1 MKSAIISSKGWLLF
15 LLLAAVLVAF
25 AQSPQGRI
33 VGRVTDQTGA
43 IVPRAMVTIT
53 NIETGST
60 RTLETNEAGDYFAPN
75 LAPGLYSMTVTAQSF
90 RAVIRSGIRLEVAT
104 DIRSDFMLR
113 PGVVSE
119 TVQVTGEQPMIDT
132 ISPVLG
138 GTLTNKAINEL
149 PLQGRDIQNLLAL
162 RPGVQR
168 NPGGGLLSVQSN
180 GNRVEDNNF
189 IVDGVDNNDPY
200 YGDTVFNGVGVQGT
214 PATHLPLDAI
224 QEFNTQENQ
233 GAEYGWKPGV
243 VVNVGL
249 KAGTNEFHGTTY
261 YFTRNAALDARNYF
275 NPAPEPT
282 SALILH
288 QFGASAGGPI
298 IKNKWMIFGVYEGVR
313 HKVGNPGGASSPLTT
328 SLLSQGAESSYA
340 LQYSLPDGIAACQA
354 GGTCNPLSLKIA
366 QMFLPNPG
374 VKSAILA
381 GTNPS
386 LINFDFNNLNRED
399 NFVVKSDY
407 HLTNNQVL
415 TARWVYGNSHQTEED
430 TVPLRPEFLSVA
442 DTRNTVAGVNW
453 TWTPNSRWVNQAS
466 FGLNRMW
473 QAINTADHTRNPAT
487 YYGIN
492 TGVTDPKVF
501 GFPRISISPFDYLGG
516 NSGWPLM
523 TTPNYNYQVNDNVS
537 YVRGAHQFQFGGEF
551 RYGGT
556 DNYRAT
562 YARGRI
568 DFSSLTNF
576 LKGTV
581 RRAYLL
587 QGDPTRHVSMKGF
600 GGFIRDD
607 WRVSKR
613 VSVSLGLRYDLQ
625 TPVKDSNNLLANFI
639 PTKGLVQV
647 GKGID
652 TPYNTQKTNFS
663 PRAGVAWDIFGDGRT
678 VFRAGTALIYEV
690 PPIRMF
696 IASGGLNLNP
706 TGADGVNT
714 GNIDVF
720 SRTLKAKDV
729 TWTQAG
735 PVFDFT
741 STASS
746 SCDIDSPCDVLG
758 VLPNIK
764 TPRVLSW
771 NANLQRELTK
781 TTVVQ
786 VAYVGQK
793 GMDLFSHRDINQVN
807 PNDPAEV
814 AYALANDGSRSE
826 QYGRP
831 FVANCPRVD
840 GQAWGE
846 GLGGACFPWVG
857 YAAMIEN
864 LGASS
869 YNSMQVTVTQRAW
882 RGLDFL
888 AGYTWAHSI
897 DNGTSNRSSD
907 APQDAWN
914 YNAMRGNGDYDIRHR
929 FTLALTY
936 NVPNFNA
943 PLQLLKGWQL
953 TSIVTLQGG
962 MPYDL
967 YDTTNDISGTYTYGY
982 EHWNFAG
989 NPGDMHESVAGIPY
1003 YPSSSFG
1010 PSADPSGSPGG
1021 ITNNPA
1027 CVAHASPGQLE
1038 QFGCYS
1044 MGSAV
1049 VTPQEPLTFGN
1060 MPRNILRG
1068 PGFRNW
1074 DMSVTKLVTISDRIK
1089 LQFRGEVFNA
1099 LNHTNFDGLTAY
1111 HNLGGMAAGQLRFTP
1126 DEGQSNPVVGS
1137 GGPRHIQLGLKV
1149 IW

>member
-1 MKSAIISSKGWLLF
+1 MNSRHSAGRGWFLPF
-15 LLLAAVLVAF
+15 LLAMTMFAA
-25 AQSPQGRI
+25 AQTQQGRI
-33 VGRVTDQTGA
+33 VGRVTDETGA
-43 IVPRAMVTIT
+43 IVPKATVTIT
-53 NIETGST
+53 NIETGT
-60 RTLETNEAGDYFAPN
+60 ARVLETNQAGDYFAPN
-75 LAPGLYSMTVTAQSF
+75 LVPGLYSVTVSAASF
-90 RAVIRSGIRLEVAT
+90 RMMKRSDIRLEVAT
-104 DIRSDFMLR
+104 DIRLDFSLR
-113 PGVVSE
+113 PGVVAE

-132 ISPVLG
+132 VSPVLG

-249 KAGTNEFHGTTY
+249 KGGTNDFHGTTY

-275 NPAPEPT
+275 NPGPEPA
-282 SALILH
+282 SALLLH

-313 HKVGNPGGASSPLTT
+313 DKVGNPGGAASPVTA

-340 LQYSLPDGIAACQA
+340 LQYSLPDAIAACQA
-354 GGTCNPLSLKIA
+354 AATCNPLSLKIA

-381 GTNPS
+381 GTDPS
-386 LINFDFNNLNRED
+386 VINFDFNNLNRED

-407 HLTNNQVL
+407 RLTNNQVL
-415 TARWVYGNSHQTEED
+415 SGRWVYGNSHQTEED

-442 DTRNTVAGVNW
+442 DTKNTVMGVNW

-466 FGLNRMW
+466 FGMNRMW
-473 QAINTADHTRNPAT
+473 QAINTADHTVNPT
-487 YYGIN
+487 KYGIN
-492 TGVTDPKVF
+492 TGVTNPQLF

-523 TTPNYNYQVNDNVS
+523 TTPNYNYQFNENVS
-537 YVRGAHQFQFGGEF
+537 YVRGAHQIQFGGEF
-551 RYGGT
+551 RDGGT

-568 DFSSLTNF
+568 DFRSLTDF
-576 LKGTV
+576 LEGTV

-587 QGDPTRHVSMKGF
+587 QGDPTRHVTMKGF
-600 GGFIRDD
+600 AGFLRDD

-613 VSVSLGLRYDLQ
+613 VNLSMGLRYDLE
-625 TPVKDSNNLLANFI
+625 TPIQDSRDLLANFI
-639 PTKGLVQV
+639 PSKGLVQV

-652 TPYNTQKTNFS
+652 SAYNTQKTNFS
-663 PRAGVAWDIFGDGRT
+663 PRVGVAWDLFGNGKT

-696 IASGGLNLNP
+696 IAAGGLNLNP
-706 TGADGVNT
+706 TGAQGVNT

-720 SRTLKAKDV
+720 SRTLRASQV
-729 TWTQAG
+729 NWTEAG

-741 STASS
+741 STASQT
-746 SCDIDSPCDVLG
+746 CDVDNQCDVLG
-758 VLPNIK
+758 VLPNLK
-764 TPRVLSW
+764 TPRVFSW
-771 NANLQRELTK
+771 NANLQREITSK
-781 TTVVQ
+781 TVLQ
-786 VAYVGQK
+786 IAYVGQK
-793 GMDLFSHRDINQVN
+793 GIDLYSHRDINQVN
-807 PNDPAEV
+807 PNDPAEI
-814 AYALANDGSRSE
+814 ANDHPE
-826 QYGRP
+826 TVGRP
-831 FVANCPRVD
+831 FVANCPVSQ
-840 GQAWGE
+840 GGE
-846 GLGGACFPWVG
+846 GLGGPCFPWVG
-857 YAAMIEN
+857 YASMIEN
-864 LGASS
+864 LGASN
-869 YNSMQVTVTQRAW
+869 YNSLQVTVTQRAW
-882 RGLDFL
+882 KGLDFL
-888 AGYTWAHSI
+888 AGYTWAHAI

-907 APQDAWN
+907 APQDAWH

-989 NPGDMHESVAGIPY
+989 NPGDVRESVTGIPY
-1003 YPSSSFG
+1003 YPWSSFG
-1010 PSADPSGSPGG
+1010 ESADPAGSPGG
-1021 ITNNPA
+1021 VINNPA
-1027 CVAHASPGQLE
+1027 CLAHASLSQLE
-1038 QFGCYS
+1038 NYGCYA

-1049 VTPQEPLTFGN
+1049 ITPQEPYTFGN
-1060 MPRNILRG
+1060 MRRNILRG
-1068 PGFRNW
+1068 PGFENW
-1074 DMSVTKLVTISDRIK
+1074 DMSVTKLVNLSDRVK
-1089 LQFRGEVFNA
+1089 LQVRGELFNA

-1137 GGPRHIQLGLKV
+1137 GGSRHIQLGLKV